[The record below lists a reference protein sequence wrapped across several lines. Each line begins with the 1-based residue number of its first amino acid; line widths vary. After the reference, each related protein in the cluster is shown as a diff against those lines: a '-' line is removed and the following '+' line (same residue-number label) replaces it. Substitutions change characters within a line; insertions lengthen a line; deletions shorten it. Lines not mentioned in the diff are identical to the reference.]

1 MELKKREINSQI
13 EHIEE
18 ANADIPEDLYTSKE
32 YADCMEQEL
41 KDDRS
46 PLLESNIT
54 VCLSD
59 SSLDGLEKK
68 CARVKELYDDM
79 NIIIERP
86 LGTSLNCI
94 CLHSIC
100 TYFNKR
106 FCNCGLRRLH

>member
-1 MELKKREINSQI
+1 
-13 EHIEE
+13 
-18 ANADIPEDLYTSKE
+18 
-32 YADCMEQEL
+32 MEQEL

-46 PLLESNIT
+46 PFWKSNIT

-86 LGTSLNCI
+86 LGDQLKLYMSFIPSVRILI
-94 CLHSIC
+94 KDFRI
-100 TYFNKR
+100 
-106 FCNCGLRRLH
+106 CGLRRLH

>member
-1 MELKKREINSQI
+1 M
-13 EHIEE
+13 
-18 ANADIPEDLYTSKE
+18 T
-32 YADCMEQEL
+32 
-41 KDDRS
+41 RS

-86 LGTSLNCI
+86 LGDQLKLYMSFIPSVRILI
-94 CLHSIC
+94 
-100 TYFNKR
+100 KR
-106 FCNCGLRRLH
+106 FCNAAYAGYISFRYCGSDKRIRR

>member
-1 MELKKREINSQI
+1 M
-13 EHIEE
+13 
-18 ANADIPEDLYTSKE
+18 
-32 YADCMEQEL
+32 

-86 LGTSLNCI
+86 LGDQLKLYMSFIPSVRILI
-94 CLHSIC
+94 KD
-100 TYFNKR
+100 FVM
-106 FCNCGLRRLH
+106 RLTPVTLASGIVGVTRELGDNRGGYIGSTGKEGKPGTPAV